1 MIDDTKIRDYIIS
14 PNLSGEDLTQEVA
27 GVDQLGNRTDISVI
41 EERPL
46 TIFLNNQEIVTAMY
60 AEIIAQKDKT
70 INQTDHGSDNLT
82 AAGLVDGDKVY
93 CIPRYSGANGFKRQ
107 RQEEKL
113 RIAVSKRKGLAAAD
127 TNASY
132 YRAVNTKTK
141 TNLPTLYTPGNNDSG
156 NLVDNANSGGLVNGR
171 PWT

>member
-1 MIDDTKIRDYIIS
+1 MATIRCKG
-14 PNLSGEDLTQEVA
+14 LTGVEFDLTVTM
-27 GVDQLGNRTDISVI
+27 GSTTMNG
-41 EERPL
+41 L
-46 TIFLNNQEIVTAMY
+46 TALAQAVEGQEIITGMY
-60 AEIIAQKDKT
+60 AEIVAQKDKT

-82 AAGLVDGDKVY
+82 AAGLVDGDRVY
-93 CIPRYSGANGFKRQ
+93 CIPRFSGSNGFKRQ

-127 TNASY
+127 TNATY

-141 TNLPTLYTPGNNDSG
+141 NNLPTLSAAGNNDT
-156 NLVDNANSGGLVNGR
+156 NTLVDNANSGGLVEGR